1 MRPKQ
6 GGAKRGK
13 FAAAG
18 GGVAP
23 GMAGKAVRG
32 RGPRRGGAGRPW
44 ALRAAVGDR
53 RREIVDERSVTLAG
67 GGDRRSAGR

>member
-32 RGPRRGGAGRPW
+32 RGPRRGAGRPW

-53 RREIVDERSVTLAG
+53 RREIEDEGSVTLAG